1 MEIIKYPKLQVR
13 RKKTKINRDI
23 SRVITRLHV
32 PENSRTPKIIN
43 RVVNLNES
51 EAEKLMERIHFEFFD
66 RHRDITRVL
75 KEHFDAVAENIPR
88 GEELSETKKNAHWRL
103 FYDGILG

>member
-1 MEIIKYPKLQVR
+1 MEIKYSKPQVR

-43 RVVNLNES
+43 RVLSLNEN
-51 EAEKLMERIHFEFFD
+51 EAEKLIERITFEFFD
-66 RHRDITRVL
+66 RHRDITCVF
-75 KEHFDAVAENIPR
+75 KNNFD
-88 GEELSETKKNAHWRL
+88 
-103 FYDGILG
+103 